1 MDENRLQE
9 IRAGLTESMSEG
21 GRHIGLYN
29 VSKRIML
36 TYGEDVHPN
45 ICSTPG
51 QGTVITLLLPLLD
64 SDPFLRSSKE
74 A

>member
-1 MDENRLQE
+1 
-9 IRAGLTESMSEG
+9 
-21 GRHIGLYN
+21 
-29 VSKRIML
+29 ML